1 MSFCDMCPTCFL
13 HYLYKVSR
21 NIMSTSGFAEQI
33 KAARIRSGMS
43 QEEMA
48 HEMGLSLS
56 TYGRFE
62 RGETD
67 NVMKHLVKMAE
78 VLKVEVV
85 DILAGGHVTPV
96 QAGVLMVSDNFEQM
110 RQQLIEEH
118 KAELAE
124 KDRIINSLL
133 KLLADKTEK
142 TD

>member
-1 MSFCDMCPTCFL
+1 
-13 HYLYKVSR
+13 
-21 NIMSTSGFAEQI
+21 MSTSGFAEQI